1 MILPPEVAALIAS
14 LQRELEALRAEN
26 AALRQEVAELRR
38 RLDTN
43 STNSSKPPSS
53 DGLRKKPVSLREP
66 SGRPSGGQKGHKGET
81 LRQIV
86 EPDQIMTH
94 EAAARRHCGC
104 ALSPVMAVGVE
115 RRQLFDLPERLIEVT
130 EHRGLVYACA
140 GCGGRTRAPFPAEA
154 RGPAQYGERLRAL
167 AVYLHAQQ
175 LIPEDR
181 TAETLSDLF
190 GAPGLCAA
198 SVAEWTLA
206 RAQALAPVVE
216 RIEALIRA
224 SRVRCLDETGLR
236 VGGGTQWLHAAAAPT
251 LTLYRA
257 CGKRGEMPEGLEGGV
272 VVHDGFKPYRNLDG
286 AKRPPA
292 HALCNAHHLRELK
305 ALIEFDNESWAENE
319 AWAEKMRDCLRDA
332 CRAVAEARAR
342 GETALS
348 PAALQTFH
356 ARYFDALRE
365 GLAWHRS
372 LPRLKKAGPKS
383 GRTKRRAGD
392 NLLIRRHRF
401 KDDVLRFLIDFDVPF
416 TNNLAEQA
424 LRMMKV
430 KMKISGGF
438 RTERGA
444 QAFATLRS
452 VIATAHKHGQNIL
465 QTLAA
470 DPQSLANALTA

>member
-43 STNSSKPPSS
+43 SANSSKPPSS

-81 LRQIV
+81 LRQV
-86 EPDQIMTH
+86 AEPDRIVTH
-94 EAAARRHCGC
+94 EAFACRHCGC
-104 ALSPVMAVGVE
+104 ALTSAMAAGME
-115 RRQLFDLPERLIEVT
+115 RRQVFDLPERLIEIT
-130 EHRGLVYACA
+130 EHRGVVYACA
-140 GCGGRTRAPFPAEA
+140 GCGKPTRARFPEGVT
-154 RGPAQYGERLRAL
+154 GPAQYGERVRAA

-181 TAETLSDLF
+181 TAEALADLF
-190 GAPGLCAA
+190 GARRLCAA
-198 SVAEWTLA
+198 SVAQWT
-206 RAQALAPVVE
+206 RRQAAGLAPVAE
-216 RIEALIRA
+216 RIGALIRA
-224 SRVRCLDETGLR
+224 ARVRCLDETGLR
-236 VGGGTQWLHAAAAPT
+236 IGGKTQWLHTAAAET
-251 LTLYRA
+251 LTLYRV
-257 CGKRGEMPEGLEGGV
+257 CDRRGATPQGLEGGV

-286 AKRPPA
+286 VARPPA

-305 ALIEFDNESWAENE
+305 ALIQFDNEPWAT
-319 AWAEKMRDCLRDA
+319 KMHDCLRDA
-332 CRAVAEARAR
+332 CKAVAEARAN
-342 GETALS
+342 EKTALS
-348 PAALQTFH
+348 PQALEAFH
-356 ARYFDALRE
+356 ARYWEALRE
-365 GLAWHRS
+365 GLAFHRS

-392 NLLIRRHRF
+392 NLLIRLHRF
-401 KDDVLRFLIDFDVPF
+401 KDDVLRFLVDFEVPF

-438 RTERGA
+438 RTQQGA
-444 QAFATLRS
+444 QAFAALRS
-452 VIATAHKHGQNIL
+452 VIATARKQGQKIL
-465 QTLAA
+465 HALAA
-470 DPQSLANALTA
+470 HPNTLANALTA

>member
-1 MILPPEVAALIAS
+1 LL
-14 LQRELEALRAEN
+14 
-26 AALRQEVAELRR
+26 
-38 RLDTN
+38 
-43 STNSSKPPSS
+43 
-53 DGLRKKPVSLREP
+53 
-66 SGRPSGGQKGHKGET
+66 
-81 LRQIV
+81 
-86 EPDQIMTH
+86 
-94 EAAARRHCGC
+94 
-104 ALSPVMAVGVE
+104 
-115 RRQLFDLPERLIEVT
+115 EVT
-130 EHRGLVYACA
+130 EHRGVVYACA
-140 GCGGRTRAPFPAEA
+140 GCGGRTRSRFPAEA
-154 RGPAQYGERLRAL
+154 SGPAQYGERVRAL

-181 TAETLSDLF
+181 TAETLADLF

-198 SVAEWTLA
+198 SVAEWTRR

-216 RIEALIRA
+216 RIEALIRV

-236 VGGGTQWLHAAAAPT
+236 IGGKTQWLHTAATPT
-251 LTLYRA
+251 LTFYRA
-257 CGKRGEMPEGLEGGV
+257 CDKRGEMPEGLEGGV

-286 AKRPPA
+286 AGWPPA

-305 ALIEFDNESWAENE
+305 ALVEFDNELWA
-319 AWAEKMRDCLRDA
+319 AKMRDCLRDA
-332 CRAVAEARAR
+332 CQAVGEARAK

-356 ARYFDALRE
+356 ARYFEALRE

-392 NLLIRRHRF
+392 NLLLRLHRF
-401 KDDVLRFLIDFDVPF
+401 KDDVLRFLVDFEVPF

-438 RTERGA
+438 RTPEGA
-444 QAFATLRS
+444 QAFAALRS
-452 VIATAHKHGQNIL
+452 VIATARKQPHNIL
-465 QTLAA
+465 HALAA
-470 DPQSLANALTA
+470 DPAAIANAIAA